1 MRVGRGRSTAQ
12 QLHKRVVFHCLY
24 VRNGNGG
31 AAAVLNGQLE
41 ELEQECR
48 SLSICLFDR
57 KYDRLGGTGH
67 GREWDGW
74 VGKRR
79 LVELR
84 KCGACEAMPHRRQS
98 NLLSCDAS
106 SQMHARCPVIF

>member
-48 SLSICLFDR
+48 CLSVYSTVNMIAWEGRDT
-57 KYDRLGGTGH
+57 GGSGM
-67 GREWDGW
+67 DGW
-74 VGKRR
+74 ERGGWSSCGNVERARR
-79 LVELR
+79 CRVDVDRAICFLVMLR
-84 KCGACEAMPHRRQS
+84 PRCM
-98 NLLSCDAS
+98 LDA
-106 SQMHARCPVIF
+106 P